1 MVANVLQPILYF
13 QKQFSNLSSNRKK
26 SHVIL
31 PQPHRNGHRHPPHIC
46 MYTMKTEQIGIELGK
61 MECNH
66 LGQFKQ
72 YVLNC
77 RANFV
82 KYPLKRTEVCATHTN
97 KIQFQRLFK
106 MNIIY
111 VHVQ

>member
-13 QKQFSNLSSNRKK
+13 QKQFSSVSSDREKK
-26 SHVIL
+26 SRYITATAIEMAIAIH
-31 PQPHRNGHRHPPHIC
+31 HI
-46 MYTMKTEQIGIELGK
+46 YVYNERTEKKIGIELGK

-82 KYPLKRTEVCATHTN
+82 KYPLKRTEVCVQLTQIKSN
-97 KIQFQRLFK
+97 SNGFFK
-106 MNIIY
+106 
-111 VHVQ
+111 